1 MVLFHRFLFSRGHSA
16 ILADQAGG
24 QRCGAGTWG
33 WLEVCELRWREV
45 TRDSEHLKVAWRGH
59 PVQTRD

>member
-1 MVLFHRFLFSRGHSA
+1 M

-33 WLEVCELRWREV
+33 RLEVCELRWREV